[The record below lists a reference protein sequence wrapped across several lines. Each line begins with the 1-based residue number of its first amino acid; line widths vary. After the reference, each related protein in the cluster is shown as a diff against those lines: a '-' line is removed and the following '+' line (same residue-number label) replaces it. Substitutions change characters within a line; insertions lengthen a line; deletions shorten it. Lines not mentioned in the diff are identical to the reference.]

1 MVVTVGGPLT
11 FTVLGTVT
19 VETIVDGTVTV
30 TVCKGFVVSIVDG
43 TVDGGGEP
51 PEAGSPAG
59 PLPGPPAGPLSG
71 APAGPLPGPPAGPLS
86 GAPAGPLPGPPAG
99 PLSGAPAGPLPG
111 PPAGPFVGSAFGP
124 LGVGA
129 TLVPA
134 GAGFDGRPRVA
145 TSTKHPA
152 NTTERPATTRAINL
166 RLLITSNNRA
176 LSTIRLCPRVDLATA
191 PTQDAGRR

>member
-99 PLSGAPAGPLPG
+99 PL
-111 PPAGPFVGSAFGP
+111 VGSAFGP

>member
-30 TVCKGFVVSIVDG
+30 TVCKGFVVSVVDG

-51 PEAGSPAG
+51 PEAGS
-59 PLPGPPAGPLSG
+59 
-71 APAGPLPGPPAGPLS
+71 
-86 GAPAGPLPGPPAG
+86 PAGPLPGPPAG

-166 RLLITSNNRA
+166 RLLISSNNRA

>member
-30 TVCKGFVVSIVDG
+30 TVCKGFVVSVVDG

-71 APAGPLPGPPAGPLS
+71 APAGPLPGPPAGPL
-86 GAPAGPLPGPPAG
+86 
-99 PLSGAPAGPLPG
+99 
-111 PPAGPFVGSAFGP
+111 VGSAFGP

>member
-71 APAGPLPGPPAGPLS
+71 APAGPLPGPPAGPL
-86 GAPAGPLPGPPAG
+86 
-99 PLSGAPAGPLPG
+99 
-111 PPAGPFVGSAFGP
+111 VGSAFGP